1 MNVPYWELPEL
12 TQVNRLPARSI
23 LIPLESA
30 DDTPDDSPWKIGLN
44 GRWDFQLF
52 PSPDKARAMLGKG
65 LADSSEVPGNWTLQD
80 KGDGPIYTNI
90 QMPFNNNPPCVPREN
105 PSGIYG
111 KCFTLP
117 PDWERRRTILHFG
130 GFESYLELYVN
141 GQFCGMGK
149 DSRLPSEF
157 DITPFITPGENRI
170 EALVLRWS
178 DSSYVE
184 DQDHWWMAGLHR
196 SVFLFSC
203 NEIHIEDVRLNGDY
217 DIETRE
223 GLFSAQVKYH
233 YRSHFDGD
241 GQRFERGLLEDLL
254 VELRLSDDAGRAVF
268 SETKRVSY
276 SYRINQYTAD
286 FHSRIPGVAPWSS
299 EDPSLYSCTLR
310 LMSLS
315 GKTLDLRRLKTG
327 FRNIRFANR
336 ELLINGK
343 AVLIRGV
350 NRHDHD
356 PVNGKAV
363 GEERMVQDIR
373 LLKQFNF
380 NAVRCSHY
388 PNDTRWYELCDEYG
402 IYLIDEANLE
412 GHDNYAVL
420 SHNPRWRSA
429 FRERCMNMMKRD
441 KNHVSIIG
449 WSLGN
454 ETGNGDNHSDAVEL
468 MRAYDST
475 RFIHHEG
482 ETKEFWCQEINAYTQ
497 GNNRCNDLVDPM
509 YPSIDSIV
517 DHALAARDPR
527 PVILCEY
534 SHAMGNSNGSLAE
547 YWEAFKNCHG
557 LQGGFIWDWV
567 DQGLLQVDKKNRSYW
582 AYGGDFGEDVHDF
595 DFCINGLVWP
605 DRRPH
610 PAMWEFK
617 KAAQPFS
624 IVALSVEE
632 GRFVLHNQQDFL
644 AMDGLELVWQL
655 DDEGVPV
662 DSGSLS
668 FDLIP
673 PGDRWQFQ
681 LQYGPVSQTCR
692 RYWHVTLSIRTKEA
706 TPWCD
711 AGHEVAWEQFEISRD
726 EGSVDSRIE
735 KICRPSGSALCYD
748 RAGGGRLCRNDQVFI
763 AAGPHL
769 NTWRAGTDNDG
780 IRGMPNQ
787 ENKVLDQWRAAGLD
801 SVTLASE
808 QVEEKTEYT
817 SVTRIYSTAVYEK
830 CIEHRQVFTA
840 LDGGVIKVDNHFSY
854 DKKLP
859 SLARVGVRLEMPKE
873 FRELQWFG
881 LGPHESYIDRRAGV
895 RMGRY
900 SGSVQDQHVPYILP
914 QENGNKTG
922 VRWFS
927 LSDGSRRVIFIADR
941 EMEFSAHNYRAED
954 LFLCRHNN
962 EVEDIFTDA
971 TVITIDLV
979 QRGLGTGSCGPDT
992 REAYTIAPG
1001 KYDFVYYIAVEEI
1014 EAPGFRP
1021 SAN

>member
-1 MNVPYWELPEL
+1 MDIPFWELPEL
-12 TQVNRLPARSI
+12 TQINRLPARSI
-23 LIPLESA
+23 LIPLENA
-30 DDTPDDSPWKIGLN
+30 DGKPENSPWKVGLD

-52 PSPDKARAMLGKG
+52 PSPEKARKMLGKAFG
-65 LADSSEVPGNWTLQD
+65 DTAEVPGNWTLQD

-90 QMPFNNNPPCVPREN
+90 QMPFENNPPWVPKDN

-111 KCFTLP
+111 KSFFLP
-117 PDWERRRTILHFG
+117 PEWEQRRTILHFG

-141 GQFCGMGK
+141 GKFCGMGK

-157 DITPFITPGENRI
+157 DITPLIRPGENRI

-178 DSSYVE
+178 DSSYIE

-203 NEIHIEDVRLNGDY
+203 NEIHIEDVRVDGDY
-217 DIETRE
+217 DTETKE
-223 GLFSAQVKYH
+223 GLFSAEIKYN
-233 YRSHFDGD
+233 YRGNFDGE
-241 GQRFERGLLEDLL
+241 GQRFERGLLEDLF
-254 VELRLSDDAGRAVF
+254 VEVRLSDADGREVF
-268 SETKRVSY
+268 SETKRVSH
-276 SYRINQYTAD
+276 SYRVNQYMAD
-286 FHSRIPGVAPWSS
+286 FHCRIPGAAPWSS
-299 EDPSLYSCTLR
+299 EGPSLYACTVR
-310 LMSLS
+310 LTTLS
-315 GKTLDLRRLKTG
+315 AETLDLRRLKTG
-327 FRNIRFANR
+327 FRNIRIANR

-356 PVNGKAV
+356 PVRGKAV
-363 GEERMVQDIR
+363 DEERMIQDIR

-412 GHDNYAVL
+412 GHDNYAAL
-420 SHNPRWRSA
+420 SHNPRWRNA

-454 ETGNGDNHSDAVEL
+454 ETGNGENHSEVAEL
-468 MRAYDST
+468 MRAYDPA

-482 ETKEFWCQEINAYTQ
+482 ETKEFWDQEINAYTG
-497 GNNRCNDLVDPM
+497 GNNRCNDLVNPM

-517 DHALAARDPR
+517 DHALAGRDPR

-547 YWEAFKNCHG
+547 YWEAFKNYHG

-567 DQGLLQVDKKNRSYW
+567 DQGLLQTDKKNRRYW
-582 AYGGDFGEDVHDF
+582 AYGGDFGEEIHDF
-595 DFCINGLVWP
+595 DFCINGLIWP

-617 KAAQPFS
+617 KVAQPFA
-624 IVALSVEE
+624 IEALSVEE

-644 AMDGLELVWQL
+644 DMDWLELVWRIEV
-655 DDEGVPV
+655 EGMLLGT
-662 DSGSLS
+662 GSLS
-668 FDLIP
+668 TGFIP
-673 PGDRWQFQ
+673 PGECWHFR
-681 LQYGPVSQTCR
+681 LQYGSTAQNCKR
-692 RYWHVTLSIRTKEA
+692 SMYVTISIRTKEA
-706 TPWCD
+706 APWCD
-711 AGHEVAWEQFEISRD
+711 AGHEVAWEQFEMQRN
-726 EGSVDSRIE
+726 EGTFESHIKNTDLASSATLRLRIE
-735 KICRPSGSALCYD
+735 KEGESPLFWN
-748 RAGGGRLCRNDQVFI
+748 GREI
-763 AAGPHL
+763 ITAGPKL

-787 ENKVLDQWRAAGLD
+787 ENKILEQWKAAGLD
-801 SVTLASE
+801 SVIMVAEL
-808 QVEEKTEYT
+808 VEEDSAGT
-817 SVTRIYSTAVYEK
+817 SITRRYSTTAYEQ

-840 LDGGVIKVDNHFSY
+840 LTGGIMKVDNHFSY
-854 DKKLP
+854 DEKLP
-859 SLARVGVRLEMPKE
+859 SLARVGVRLEMPEE

-900 SGSVQDQHVPYILP
+900 SGSIQDQHVPYILP

-927 LSDGSRRVIFIADR
+927 LSNGSLRIKFLAGQ

-962 EVEDIFTDA
+962 EVEDILVDA
-971 TVITIDLV
+971 AVITIDLV

-1001 KYDFVYYIAVEEI
+1001 KYHFVYYIAVEEV
-1014 EAPGFRP
+1014 
-1021 SAN
+1021 